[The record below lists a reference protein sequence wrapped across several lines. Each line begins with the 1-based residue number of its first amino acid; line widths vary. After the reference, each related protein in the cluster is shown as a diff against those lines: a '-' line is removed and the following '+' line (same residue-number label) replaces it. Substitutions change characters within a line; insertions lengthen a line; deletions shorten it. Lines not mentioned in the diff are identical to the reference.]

1 MVFFESWNPLAI
13 SPSITFKIRFGAK
26 PNPKVCCCKGSEETG
41 KEKLNQ
47 KSYKVLLSLI
57 YILKPW
63 ILKSSSYILYIFY
76 SIKNTLMLTEI
87 KFLIFK
93 LKQLNI
99 LISLNKRHKQW
110 KETLLYMK
118 YKKEFLD
125 IENFFNYR
133 NWIKSLILPKLLGV
147 K

>member
-1 MVFFESWNPLAI
+1 
-13 SPSITFKIRFGAK
+13 
-26 PNPKVCCCKGSEETG
+26 
-41 KEKLNQ
+41 
-47 KSYKVLLSLI
+47 
-57 YILKPW
+57 
-63 ILKSSSYILYIFY
+63 
-76 SIKNTLMLTEI
+76 MLTEI